1 MAAAAVGLIVAG
13 LALSLFLGWFG
24 FIIAAVGIVLLVLWF
39 VGVGRRAAEGP
50 S

>member
-1 MAAAAVGLIVAG
+1 MVGAAIGLIVAG
-13 LALSLFLGWFG
+13 LVLSLFLGFFG

-39 VGVGRRAAEGP
+39 VGVGRRAAERP

>member
-1 MAAAAVGLIVAG
+1 MAAAAVALIVAG

-24 FIIAAVGIVLLVLWF
+24 FIIAAVGLVLLVLWF